1 MKKRRYVKISS
12 FFIDFL
18 LVYSISTN
26 YCMKLKMKT
35 TILYDENLIIKLPKK
50 MKQDIQEISKNNN
63 QTVSEYVRSLIAN
76 EIRKN

>member
-1 MKKRRYVKISS
+1 
-12 FFIDFL
+12 
-18 LVYSISTN
+18 
-26 YCMKLKMKT
+26 MKT

-63 QTVSEYVRSLIAN
+63 QTVSEYVRRLIAN

>member
-1 MKKRRYVKISS
+1 
-12 FFIDFL
+12 
-18 LVYSISTN
+18 
-26 YCMKLKMKT
+26 MKT